1 MNLNTDLFGDVIP
14 EKPKAVPAEVH
25 RNAIP
30 ALEGMRVF
38 HGSTVADPDEFTK
51 APILHVGTA
60 DQAANA
66 INPDWP
72 NKMDYDREE
81 FLYDSAED
89 VDGVHGLAISK
100 HAQIHR
106 ITVPDDIA
114 NEAHWHFLNE
124 RGHVPSKT
132 VAGSRS
138 YHGVEHPLVKSAL
151 NALRQNKIVPYKN
164 EVETPKDLYS
174 GYSGDDPETEKHFR
188 EASTSYVVPAPH
200 INLVQFGQKEPVSQ
214 PLLPM
219 DYTGV
224 LPKSEKTKRDDLIK
238 ELYPH
243 ASEGSIQAGRYDD
256 VK

>member
-1 MNLNTDLFGDVIP
+1 MLNKDLFGNIP
-14 EKPKAVPAEVH
+14 VTPVKPKEKTVVEKPSMP
-25 RNAIP
+25 
-30 ALEGMRVF
+30 EGQRVF
-38 HGSTVADPDEFTK
+38 HGSFTEEPQEFLK
-51 APILHVGTA
+51 SPVLHVGTA

-72 NKMDYDREE
+72 SKMDDDREE

-89 VDGVHGLAISK
+89 VDNVHSLAISK

-114 NEAHWHFLNE
+114 NEAHVHFLQE
-124 RGHVPSKT
+124 KGMIPTPT
-132 VAGSRS
+132 VLATRS

-174 GYSGDDPETEKHFR
+174 GYSDDDPETEKYFR
-188 EASTSYVVPAPH
+188 EASKSYMVPAPH
-200 INLVQFGQKEPVSQ
+200 INIVQFGQKEPVSQ

-224 LPKSEKTKRDDLIK
+224 LPKSEKTKRHQLIK
-238 ELYPH
+238 EMYPG